1 MSIIVPAGNKNIAWS
16 PKDEENLVKTASSGS
31 TSKETNPLYEA
42 AKKFMATASDSCVEC
57 NKPMNLCECLC
68 DDSNAKEVSDVKVD
82 DNSIVEVETKESEKM
97 EETSKEAIKESV
109 DKLEEVVTDLKDAVQ
124 KSDVAE
130 ESEIEIEICDDEAK
144 DEEVNE
150 VEIEIEDDKEDDKKE
165 ETEVPGKDTS
175 KEEIIVESEEPKM
188 DKSAAT
194 DDEFCRF
201 AKLSPENKKK
211 LTSYWVNMLNYPKDY
226 VALMTKDYE
235 K

>member
-16 PKDEENLVKTASSGS
+16 PKDEEKLTKTASSGS
-31 TSKETNPLYEA
+31 VEKETNPLYEA

-57 NKPMNLCECLC
+57 NKPMNLCECIC
-68 DDSNAKEVSDVKVD
+68 DDKNATEVSDVKVD
-82 DNSIVEVETKESEKM
+82 ENSIVEVETKEGEEM
-97 EETSKEAIKESV
+97 EEKSKEAIKESV

-150 VEIEIEDDKEDDKKE
+150 VEIEVEDDKDE
-165 ETEVPGKDTS
+165 EPEVPGKDTS

-194 DDEFCRF
+194 DEEFCRF

-211 LTSYWVNMLNYPKDY
+211 LSNYWINMLNYPKDY

>member
-1 MSIIVPAGNKNIAWS
+1 
-16 PKDEENLVKTASSGS
+16 
-31 TSKETNPLYEA
+31 
-42 AKKFMATASDSCVEC
+42 
-57 NKPMNLCECLC
+57 MNLCECIC
-68 DDSNAKEVSDVKVD
+68 DDKNATEVSDVKVD
-82 DNSIVEVETKESEKM
+82 ENSIVEVETKEGEEM
-97 EETSKEAIKESV
+97 EEKSKEAIKESV

-150 VEIEIEDDKEDDKKE
+150 VEIEVEDDKDE
-165 ETEVPGKDTS
+165 EPEVPGKDTS

-194 DDEFCRF
+194 DEEFCRF

-211 LTSYWVNMLNYPKDY
+211 LSNYWINMLNYPKDY

>member
-1 MSIIVPAGNKNIAWS
+1 MSIIIPAGNKNIAWS
-16 PKDEENLVKTASSGS
+16 PKDEEKLTKTASSGS
-31 TSKETNPLYEA
+31 VAKETNPLYEA

-57 NKPMNLCECLC
+57 NKPMNLCECIC
-68 DDSNAKEVSDVKVD
+68 DDKNATEVSDVKVD
-82 DNSIVEVETKESEKM
+82 ENSIVEVETKEGEEM
-97 EETSKEAIKESV
+97 EDKSKEAIKESV

-150 VEIEIEDDKEDDKKE
+150 VEIEVEDDKDE
-165 ETEVPGKDTS
+165 EPEVPGKDTS
-175 KEEIIVESEEPKM
+175 KEEIVVESEEPKM

-194 DDEFCRF
+194 DEEFCRF

-211 LTSYWVNMLNYPKDY
+211 LSNYWINMLNYPKDY